1 MAHNTMVAASEIA
14 SYATSK
20 GTTTAVFK
28 DMSNAIKNMVDRN
41 EAVDTGNYRVTI
53 KVDNAIDC
61 VILKIDNHGTDIET
75 LVIEDGSS
83 TNDDCD
89 QFRTLIDKN
98 SFPMVLHG
106 QQVKY

>member
-1 MAHNTMVAASEIA
+1 MVAASEIA

-20 GTTTAVFK
+20 ETTTAAFA
-28 DMSNAIKNMVDRN
+28 DMSSAIKNMVNKN

-61 VILKIDNHGTDIET
+61 VILKIDNHGTNIET
-75 LVIEDGSS
+75 LVIEDGSN
-83 TNDDCD
+83 TNDNCD
-89 QFRTLIDKN
+89 LFRTLIDKN

-106 QQVKY
+106 QQVRY